1 MQILS
6 LGREDPLEEGMAI
19 HSSILAM
26 ENSMVRGG
34 WWAIVHSIAKSQTWL
49 KQLNRCAGKIPHA
62 QGNKASTPQLSKSP
76 EKPPRREACTPQRRA
91 APASCN

>member
-6 LGREDPLEEGMAI
+6 LGWEDPLEEGMAI

-62 QGNKASTPQLSKSP
+62 QGNKDSTPQPSKSP
-76 EKPPRREACTPQRRA
+76 EKPLQ
-91 APASCN
+91 